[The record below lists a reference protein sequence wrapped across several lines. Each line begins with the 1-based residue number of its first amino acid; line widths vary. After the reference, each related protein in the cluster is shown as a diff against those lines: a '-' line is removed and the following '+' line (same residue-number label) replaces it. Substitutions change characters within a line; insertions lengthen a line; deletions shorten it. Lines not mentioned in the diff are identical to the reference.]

1 MAAEWVIERTE
12 HPRLPFRIRIIQG
25 GRTLLAVRAAAPWPG
40 PGQNIFCLP
49 EHLPSEE
56 APFEAIERVPVL
68 HLARVGRKLT
78 VALDRGTRKRCEFL
92 SVERPGHDGQ
102 VRRQLF
108 FRTESAIRAHRSR
121 TRAELVGDGPG
132 LTVVVDSAERYPWRF
147 PGAQVRRRRLMA
159 GDYALLQGERVTATV
174 ERKSLDNLLGDI
186 GSLQTLHQHLALL
199 AAQPSPALVI
209 EAQYADFLDDHHV
222 GGRWP
227 VAYLA
232 RVLAELAALH
242 PTLPIVYAGNRKL
255 ANLWCQRFFTACALR
270 DTAPQLELVREAV
283 VGYHAEPVA
292 GMDAQVRQAIHTLE
306 RDFSVTELRQQFPD
320 VPAPRIARILQ
331 RLRAEGRLVAVG
343 RGRGT
348 RWRRPEGDSTG

>member
-1 MAAEWVIERTE
+1 MAAEWVVERTA

-25 GRTLLAVRAAAPWPG
+25 DRTLLSVQAAAPWPG

-49 EHLPSEE
+49 DRLPVESASSEV
-56 APFEAIERVPVL
+56 IERAAVL

-78 VALDRGTRKRCEFL
+78 VALDRGSRKRCEFL
-92 SVERPGHDGQ
+92 SVERPGRDGQ

-121 TRAELVGDGPG
+121 TRAELVGDGPV
-132 LTVVVDSAERYPWRF
+132 LTVVIDSAERYPWRF
-147 PGAQVRRRRLMA
+147 PGAVVRRRRLMA

-186 GSLQTLHQHLALL
+186 GALQALHQQLALL

-242 PTLPIVYAGNRKL
+242 PALPIVYAGNRKL

-270 DTAPQLELVREAV
+270 DTAPQLELVREAI
-283 VGYHAEPVA
+283 VGYHAEPVV
-292 GMDAQVRQAIHTLE
+292 GVDEQIRQAVHAIDG
-306 RDFSVTELRQQFPD
+306 DFSVTELRRRFPD
-320 VPAPRIARILQ
+320 VPAPRIARVLQ

-348 RWRRPEGDSTG
+348 RWRRPEVGSP